1 MQEERG
7 MAARVSF
14 RIVALLGREND
25 IPLLAV
31 AVEKA
36 FSLRLVDKKLAQLG
50 LQDVSV
56 RLLGGVEADLPGFIK
71 EQNVADNIIV
81 CGNGVTN
88 AGEWCDD
95 GNKMPLDGCYEC
107 SFEEGWTCD
116 SVIAGNASK
125 CYELCGDLI
134 VVGSRCEGM
143 PSCGIY
149 GNLDSGRSTRAEQ
162 VLYENETMSIV
173 CEPGLQPHRVDP
185 FTNLLVPDLF
195 GDRAFNVTCLQ
206 RSQAAPLSR
215 VTSATHDPQRL
226 FQQLHIEWKRLCGH
240 IINKSPYCL
249 FRHLLLQPPC
259 TRLIVFLVS
268 HKNSY
273 MLFSNGSLP

>member
-1 MQEERG
+1 MHCVYGNTCLVAAGFAGLILLAAVGITIMFTVKPPPSSVSSKMPLSPDASVQFVCLCSQLSIAYLSQETNGLSRRLRQGVANALKLDLARVKILGYADASSRRTKRDRDAVETTQEERG

-56 RLLGGVEADLPGFIK
+56 RLLGGVEAVLPGFIK
-71 EQNVADNIIV
+71 EQNVADNKDV

-95 GNKMPLDGCYEC
+95 GNELPLDGCYEC
-107 SFEEGWTCD
+107 SIEEGWTCE

-134 VVGSRCEGM
+134 VVGSEECED
-143 PSCGIY
+143 
-149 GNLDSGRSTRAEQ
+149 GNFDNGDGCD
-162 VLYENETMSIV
+162 ETCAI
-173 CEPGLQPHRVDP
+173 EPK
-185 FTNLLVPDLF
+185 F
-195 GDRAFNVTCLQ
+195 G
-206 RSQAAPLSR
+206 
-215 VTSATHDPQRL
+215 
-226 FQQLHIEWKRLCGH
+226 
-240 IINKSPYCL
+240 
-249 FRHLLLQPPC
+249 
-259 TRLIVFLVS
+259 
-268 HKNSY
+268 
-273 MLFSNGSLP
+273 